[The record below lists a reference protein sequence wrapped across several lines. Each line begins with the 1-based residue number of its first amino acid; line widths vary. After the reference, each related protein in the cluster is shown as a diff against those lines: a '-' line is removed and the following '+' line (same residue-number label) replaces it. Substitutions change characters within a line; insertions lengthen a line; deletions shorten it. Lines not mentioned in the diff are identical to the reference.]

1 MPFPLA
7 HPAAVLPLRR
17 FCPRRLNFPALIIG
31 SLCPDIGYCFGR
43 FHVDKFSHRFIAGG
57 FGFCLPVGL
66 WLMLMFYLVR
76 RPMVQWL
83 PARHRRIF
91 EPLCLRPAGSFML
104 IVISLLVGAWTH
116 IFLDSITHEHG
127 LFVEHLPALQ
137 TNVVVGNFQFQLC
150 DLLYAVCTFAGV
162 MYVAMAYLNWLERAA
177 GDSVWIFRGFK
188 WVAAGLSAALTL
200 LISFANHDV
209 GSTLDLTDIGA
220 LTMVLVA
227 TFLAV
232 TGWGLRDTGAR
243 VAESPQA
250 KTGAPRAASILPA
263 NSATVGE
270 SNKSCNG
277 NSI

>member
-17 FCPRRLNFPALIIG
+17 CCPRRFNFPALVIG
-31 SLCPDIGYCFGR
+31 SLCPDLGYCLGW
-43 FHVDKFSHRFIAGG
+43 FHVDRFSHSFTGS
-57 FGFCLPVGL
+57 FGFDLPVGL
-66 WLMLMFYLVR
+66 LLLLVFYFAR
-76 RPMVQWL
+76 WPIVQRL
-83 PARHRRIF
+83 PARQRRIF
-91 EPLCLRPAGSFML
+91 EPLCLRPAGSFL
-104 IVISLLVGAWTH
+104 VIVISLLVGAWTH

-127 LFVEHLPALQ
+127 LLVEHLPVLE
-137 TNVVVGNFQFQLC
+137 TNVVVGNFQFQPC

-209 GSTLDLTDIGA
+209 GSTLDLADIGA
-220 LTMVLVA
+220 LTAVLVA
-227 TFLAV
+227 TFLAAA
-232 TGWGLRDTGAR
+232 GWGLRDAAAR